1 MRLAH
6 LRVGQKLVLAIV
18 LTVLVSFAVAGVIIN
33 RVADRYASKTAEEF
47 SSTVNAQVVGTV
59 EAFAKELEI
68 TSERL
73 LGAVK
78 LGYPDAYRLDDQVRI
93 QVGDRDTPAFYN
105 GTTLINNESAW
116 LDRFLAESKTV
127 ATLFARDG
135 EDFVR
140 VTTSLKKEDGNRAV
154 GTVLDRSHPAY
165 AHLKA
170 GREFH
175 GIARLFGRDY
185 YTRYQPINVDG
196 QNLGVLFVGLDLT
209 ENLAKLKERLKAIR
223 IGETGYVFVL
233 NSRSGTP
240 EYGQFVAHPS
250 LEGKSGLDVKDENGR
265 FFIKEMLEKKSGVI
279 HYLWKESAASA
290 SNSVL
295 QFAPFDPFAWI
306 IATRA
311 DQAELSQ
318 GVIAVGRVV
327 LIAGVALLLLLPLLI
342 YFVVQRVVTRP
353 LGELQQF
360 CTEVE
365 QHRDLTL
372 SLAWRHTPMTKLG
385 RRSAPCNA

>member
-1 MRLAH
+1 
-6 LRVGQKLVLAIV
+6 
-18 LTVLVSFAVAGVIIN
+18 
-33 RVADRYASKTAEEF
+33 
-47 SSTVNAQVVGTV
+47 
-59 EAFAKELEI
+59 
-68 TSERL
+68 
-73 LGAVK
+73 
-78 LGYPDAYRLDDQVRI
+78 
-93 QVGDRDTPAFYN
+93 
-105 GTTLINNESAW
+105 
-116 LDRFLAESKTV
+116 
-127 ATLFARDG
+127 
-135 EDFVR
+135 
-140 VTTSLKKEDGNRAV
+140 
-154 GTVLDRSHPAY
+154 
-165 AHLKA
+165 
-170 GREFH
+170 
-175 GIARLFGRDY
+175 
-185 YTRYQPINVDG
+185 
-196 QNLGVLFVGLDLT
+196 
-209 ENLAKLKERLKAIR
+209 
-223 IGETGYVFVL
+223 VL